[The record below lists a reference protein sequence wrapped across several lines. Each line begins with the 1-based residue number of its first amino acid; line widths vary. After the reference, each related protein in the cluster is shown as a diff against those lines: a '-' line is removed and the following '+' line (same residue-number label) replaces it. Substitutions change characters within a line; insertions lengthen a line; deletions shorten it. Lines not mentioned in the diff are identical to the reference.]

1 MRRYSPAWWV
11 ISAGRVLLG
20 VVFVYAAY
28 TKLRT
33 SFLLFAMAIDAYKV
47 MPEGMAVAAAHV
59 LPWVELAI
67 GIALIVGTWLRLTAT
82 AAAALMAVFFTAM
95 VHAYQPEAK
104 EGQISCGCFGLGEP
118 ISARTLLRDGAL
130 LALSVALMVAA
141 FYAARRKRA
150 EGVAGLPASNAVVQ

>member
-1 MRRYSPAWWV
+1 MRRFSPAWWLLTV
-11 ISAGRVLLG
+11 LRVALG
-20 VVFVYAAY
+20 SVFVYAAY

-47 MPEGMAVAAAHV
+47 MPEWMAVGAAHV

-67 GIALIVGTWLRLTAT
+67 GVALIAGVWLRITAT
-82 AAAALMAVFFTAM
+82 GATALLAVFFTAM

-118 ISARTLLRDGAL
+118 ISGRTLMRDGAL
-130 LALSVALMVAA
+130 LTLSAILMIAA
-141 FYAARRKRA
+141 YYLARRRRA
-150 EGVAGLPASNAVVQ
+150 GGAEALPAGSAVAH